1 MKRLA
6 AALACL
12 ALTSSAFAQ
21 QPDSPYH
28 QMAHDVFKQ
37 LIEINTTDTPAGN
50 VTTATEAM
58 QQRFK
63 DAGFPDAD
71 LHLLGPNDRKKN
83 LVVRLHGNGS
93 KRPVL
98 IIGHIDVVEARRSDW
113 TTDPF
118 QFVEKDGY
126 FYGRGTQDMKDSDA
140 IAVVSLIRMKKEG
153 FVPDRDIILA
163 LTADEEGGSSNG
175 VDWLLNNHRDLVDA
189 EFALNPDSG
198 GVDGDNAKATIVLVE
213 ATEKLYA
220 DYQLV
225 ATDVGGHSSVPHG
238 NNPIYRISD
247 ALRHLE
253 QYKFPFE
260 LNPVTRVS
268 FEKTASRVPKQTGDD
283 MLAILKTPP
292 DEAAI
297 ARLSKDPSYNSITHT
312 TCVATLVSGGH
323 AHNALP
329 QQAEANVN
337 CRILPGHSPEE

>member
-1 MKRLA
+1 MNRLA
-6 AALACL
+6 AVLACL
-12 ALTSSAFAQ
+12 ALASSALAQ
-21 QPDSPYH
+21 QPDSAYH

-153 FVPDRDIILA
+153 FVPDRD
-163 LTADEEGGSSNG
+163 
-175 VDWLLNNHRDLVDA
+175 
-189 EFALNPDSG
+189 
-198 GVDGDNAKATIVLVE
+198 
-213 ATEKLYA
+213 
-220 DYQLV
+220 
-225 ATDVGGHSSVPHG
+225 
-238 NNPIYRISD
+238 
-247 ALRHLE
+247 
-253 QYKFPFE
+253 
-260 LNPVTRVS
+260 
-268 FEKTASRVPKQTGDD
+268 
-283 MLAILKTPP
+283 
-292 DEAAI
+292 
-297 ARLSKDPSYNSITHT
+297 
-312 TCVATLVSGGH
+312 
-323 AHNALP
+323 
-329 QQAEANVN
+329 
-337 CRILPGHSPEE
+337 